1 MTDQKIKKKEKNEEK
16 QEQPEAIKDEKEEK
30 QTASAESSGEPKD
43 ECEEWKEK
51 AGEWEE
57 KYKRAL
63 ADYHNLVK
71 RMQDE
76 KADLGHF
83 ANKELLLRLLP
94 VLDTLMLARQHS
106 QDQTLAVT
114 TQQFLDVLRA
124 EGVEK
129 IKTKSQDF
137 DPRLMEAIDTVEG
150 GDNKAI
156 EEVRA
161 GYTLHDKLLRP
172 AQVRVGRG
180 KSNLDDR

>member
-1 MTDQKIKKKEKNEEK
+1 MDKNGKKE
-16 QEQPEAIKDEKEEK
+16 EAIEKEVG
-30 QTASAESSGEPKD
+30 ESKETKEPK
-43 ECEEWKEK
+43 ETKEIGSEREEWKEK
-51 AGEWEE
+51 AKEWEE

-94 VLDTLMLARQHS
+94 VLDTLILARQHS

-114 TQQFLDVLRA
+114 TQQFLDVLRD

-129 IKTKSQDF
+129 IKTKNQDF
-137 DPRLMEAIDTVEG
+137 DPHLMEAIDTLDASTGSGQEG
-150 GDNKAI
+150 KVV

-161 GYTLHDKLLRP
+161 GYTLHDRLLRP
-172 AQVRVGRG
+172 AQVRVGKK
-180 KSNLDDR
+180 KS